1 MLYETFN
8 SIKESFGTDY
18 FTSRISD
25 EIVQNLNPKFKL
37 REYQKEAL
45 GRFDFY
51 FNGYQKKQ
59 FPAQFLFHMA
69 TGSGK
74 TLIMAANILQLYK
87 QGYRNFIFFVN
98 SVNIIEKT
106 RDNFLNL
113 QSEKYLFAPKI
124 KFGEKEVFIKEIQ
137 NFEAVNSEDINILF
151 TTIQGLHIRLNFPK
165 ENALTY
171 EELESKDIV
180 LISDEAHHLQT
191 LTKSKLTQ
199 TEEEEKKSWEYTI
212 IRGIFGR
219 NPKNIL
225 LEFTATIDLGNQNVR
240 QKYEDKIIFQYD
252 LKQFRLD
259 KYSKEIDVLQAD
271 LEPDDRALQA
281 VILSQYRRKI
291 AEKNKLHLK
300 PVLLLKSKSIKESK
314 ENYEGFLEK
323 IKNLKSGEI
332 QEINLRSR
340 GTDLEKAFNY
350 FQKKNIG
357 FDNLIRELQEDF
369 SVEKCMLLDSKNV
382 DEEKQLKLNSLESK
396 NNEVRAIFAVNMLN
410 EGWDVLNLFDIVRL
424 YDTRD
429 GRWVHGKYKPGNTTM
444 GEAQLIGRGARYFPF
459 QLDKTGDKYKRKFD
473 EDIENELRIAE
484 TLHYHSAHNP
494 KYIDEIKSAL
504 TEMGILPEKY
514 IQKDLFIKDS
524 FKETEFWKEG
534 VIFINDQIKNP
545 RTEINSLQDAKIEN
559 KYKYELRT
567 GEIKEEIILDE
578 DREPMP
584 SGIMRDKIAYKF
596 ADLGEN
602 IVRNALDRFEFYK
615 FEILKKYFPHIKSIK
630 EFILSL
636 NYLNGI
642 GIEVLGPK
650 DKINKLI
657 PTQKLEMTLFVVK
670 KISEQAR
677 INTSE
682 FIGTKLFKA
691 QLLRDIFGKNEGKK
705 TLKLDSDSER
715 AQEMVEI
722 NLVDKD
728 WYAQNDLYGTSEERD
743 FIKFIDETIEKLRQ
757 KYSDIALLRNE
768 KFFRVF
774 DFDEG
779 RAFEPDFIMI
789 LKKRNRTINIYQI
802 FIEAKGNQF
811 KDNCGGFENS
821 KEGWKQK
828 FLFELENKADSDL
841 KLENKHFRLMG
852 LPFYNEK
859 LKKDFE
865 EALENKFL
873 TRNGCGQKIADLVRR
888 PHSAGQKSKELLKE
902 AKSKVAALIQGKP
915 RPVAKQGGK
924 K

>member
-8 SIKESFGTDY
+8 SIRESFGQDY
-18 FTSRISD
+18 FTSRVSD
-25 EIVQNLNPKFKL
+25 EIVQNLNPKFEL

-51 FNGYQKKQ
+51 FNGYQKRQ
-59 FPAQFLFHMA
+59 FPAQILFNMA

-74 TLIMAANILQLYK
+74 TLIMTANILYLYK
-87 QGYRNFIFFVN
+87 LGYRNFIFFVN
-98 SVNIIEKT
+98 STNIIEKT
-106 RDNFLNL
+106 KDNFLNPL
-113 QSEKYLFAPKI
+113 SEKYLFAPKI
-124 KFGEKEVFIKEIQ
+124 KFGEKQVDIKEVQ
-137 NFEAVNSEDINILF
+137 NFEAANPENINIIF
-151 TTIQGLHIRLNFPK
+151 TTIQGLHTRLNYPK

-171 EELESKDIV
+171 EDFVDKKMV

-191 LTKSKLTQ
+191 LTKSKLTK
-199 TEEEEKKSWEYTI
+199 TEEEEKRSWEYTVE
-212 IRGIFGR
+212 RIFR
-219 NPKNIL
+219 SNLKNIL

-259 KYSKEIDVLQAD
+259 KYSKEIEVLQAD
-271 LEPDDRALQA
+271 LDPIDRTLQA

-291 AEKNKLHLK
+291 AEKYKLYLK
-300 PVLLLKSKSIKESK
+300 PILLFKSKTIKESK
-314 ENYEGFLEK
+314 ENYEGFLTK
-323 IKNLKSGEI
+323 IKNLSSRDIKEI
-332 QEINLRSR
+332 HSR
-340 GTDLEKAFNY
+340 AKGVMLEKTFNY
-350 FQKKNIG
+350 FKKENIT

-369 SVEKCMLLDSKNV
+369 SKEKCMLLDSKNV

-396 NNEVRAIFAVNMLN
+396 NNEIRAIFAVNMLN

-459 QLDKTGDKYKRKFD
+459 QLDEIQDKYKRKFD
-473 EDIENELRIAE
+473 EDTENELRVIE
-484 TLHYHSAHNP
+484 TLQYHSLRNP
-494 KYIDEIKSAL
+494 RYIEELKSTL
-504 TEMGILPEKY
+504 TEIGILPEKY
-514 IQKDLFIKDS
+514 VQKDLFIKDS

-534 VIFINDQIKNP
+534 VIFINDRIQNP
-545 RTEINSLQDAKIEN
+545 RTEIFSLQDAKIEKN
-559 KYKYELRT
+559 YRYELRT

-578 DREPMP
+578 EKKQKSSKDIVR
-584 SGIMRDKIAYKF
+584 GKIAYKLDDF
-596 ADLGEN
+596 GEN

-615 FEILKKYFPHIKSIK
+615 FEALRKYFPHIKSVK
-630 EFILSL
+630 EFISSF
-636 NYLNGI
+636 NYLGSVDI
-642 GIEVLGPK
+642 GVLGPK
-650 DKINKLI
+650 DKINKLT
-657 PTQKLEMTLFVVK
+657 PGQKLEMALFVVK

-677 INTSE
+677 TNTSE
-682 FIGTKLFKA
+682 FRGTKLFKA
-691 QLLRDIFGKNEGKK
+691 QLLRDIFGKNEGRK

-743 FIKFIDETIEKLRQ
+743 FIKFIDEAIEKLRQ

-768 KFFRVF
+768 KFFQIF

-789 LKKRNRTINIYQI
+789 LKKRNRTISIYQI
-802 FIEAKGNQF
+802 FIEPKGDLF
-811 KDNCGGFENS
+811 KDSQGRFENS

-828 FLFELENKADSDL
+828 FLLEMEEKADTDL
-841 KLENKHFRLMG
+841 KFKNKKFRLIG

-859 LKKDFE
+859 LKQIFE
-865 EALENKFL
+865 EAFDNKIL
-873 TRNGCGQKIADLVRR
+873 N
-888 PHSAGQKSKELLKE
+888 
-902 AKSKVAALIQGKP
+902 
-915 RPVAKQGGK
+915 
-924 K
+924 